1 MQKERRKKVLKDLR
15 EIKKTIARNKN
26 IRRNLRDE
34 ENRIVI
40 SMNVKDDK
48 DFLSV
53 FSKQE
58 TPVISESVADFIE
71 HSAATVPPSE
81 KIILN
86 IISNCID
93 DTEKIDYERAIK
105 EYYTEKYLA
114 NKQEMKRNTFI
125 SIALAIIGVLVLALS
140 FLTNSMMWAEVI
152 DIIAWV
158 FLWEAVDISI
168 FKNRSL
174 RIRQVRYLS
183 YIEMKV
189 VYK

>member
-1 MQKERRKKVLKDLR
+1 
-15 EIKKTIARNKN
+15 
-26 IRRNLRDE
+26 
-34 ENRIVI
+34 
-40 SMNVKDDK
+40 
-48 DFLSV
+48 
-53 FSKQE
+53 
-58 TPVISESVADFIE
+58 
-71 HSAATVPPSE
+71 
-81 KIILN
+81 
-86 IISNCID
+86 
-93 DTEKIDYERAIK
+93 
-105 EYYTEKYLA
+105 
-114 NKQEMKRNTFI
+114 MKRNTFI

-140 FLTNSMMWAEVI
+140 FLTSSMMWAEVI